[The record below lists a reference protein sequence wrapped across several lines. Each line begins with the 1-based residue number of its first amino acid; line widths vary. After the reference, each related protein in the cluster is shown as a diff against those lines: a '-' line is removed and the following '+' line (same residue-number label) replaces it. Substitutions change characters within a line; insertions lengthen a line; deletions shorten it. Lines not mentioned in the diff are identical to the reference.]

1 MRMRNIGVSKFVLD
15 RFISLGYYK
24 NAKKFVLHNARS
36 FPIVEN
42 RPWSNNT
49 PLRIGFI
56 GNVSKVKGVDILVK
70 AFIKSK
76 IDATLTIAGMA
87 TDKPF
92 LEELESYKKGNNSI
106 KVVGYMNSQEFY
118 RQIDIIVIP
127 SVWPDTFP
135 TVAFEACANNVPVI
149 CSRIGGLPEIIKQ
162 DINGILFT
170 PGSVDELTTIYNNI
184 TQDKLNK
191 WKTNA
196 RNSVKEMTDPEGMFN
211 KLENILKETLA

>member
-1 MRMRNIGVSKFVLD
+1 
-15 RFISLGYYK
+15 
-24 NAKKFVLHNARS
+24 
-36 FPIVEN
+36 
-42 RPWSNNT
+42 
-49 PLRIGFI
+49 
-56 GNVSKVKGVDILVK
+56 
-70 AFIKSK
+70 
-76 IDATLTIAGMA
+76 MA

-92 LEELESYKKGNNSI
+92 LEELESYKKDNNSI
-106 KVVGYMNSQEFY
+106 KIVGYMNSQEFY

-162 DINGILFT
+162 DTNGLLFT
-170 PGSVDELTTIYNNI
+170 PGSVDELTTILNNI

-211 KLENILKETLA
+211 KLENILKETFK